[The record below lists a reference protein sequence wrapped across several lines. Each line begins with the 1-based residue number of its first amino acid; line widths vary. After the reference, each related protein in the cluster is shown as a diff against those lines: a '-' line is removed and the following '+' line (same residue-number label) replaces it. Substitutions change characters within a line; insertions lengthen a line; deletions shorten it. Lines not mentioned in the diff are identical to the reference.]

1 MATENDTE
9 MDATHVADAVKK
21 PRPLWRRMLKWFFV
35 TVGVLLLLVM
45 LTVLFFHTG
54 PGKDIVR
61 GMVEDG
67 LAKKYDGTVTLGGL
81 DYALFGDVALDEL
94 KVVDRQGK
102 TALHLEHLGLEL
114 DWGELIGG
122 AIVIDKLVVD
132 GVDVDT
138 ATLKAI
144 QKEPTKLPEG
154 QVVIRELD
162 IKRVNATM
170 TKPDGS
176 VTKITDLTVHG
187 LVGVGP
193 ATESANASLD
203 RLALN
208 VDMVTPTGAHISF
221 PLATGLEARRQGSD
235 VTLTTQPI
243 TGTAHLELPGQPS
256 RDVAF
261 RIGAID
267 VKADAQKAK
276 LDFAGLA
283 AGPLSVERLL
293 AEAQLGPDMQLI
305 GKQKVD
311 LSGVVIDA
319 AELAKVL
326 GREVLKS
333 DVRADIGAEGPVE
346 AIAVRGDVKTD
357 GGTLSLRGTVD
368 ASNLPELAYDLRLT
382 GDDIDTTKLLPD
394 PKSPVQTSLT
404 LTVKGKGIQ
413 PGAIDA
419 DVRFTLG
426 PTELNGR
433 PLDSLELEASAHGG
447 VYAVDKLTIS
457 ALGQTVEV
465 VGSLDR
471 DTRRFSAHIKSVA
484 GLADAVAKAR
494 DAGLLLIPLPPFNGS
509 LDIDLAAEGTL
520 LPEGVPIVERA
531 AAVGAIVQLENL
543 PIERMTLKGHVDG
556 NDLHVQD
563 PVRGDISLGRLRVLA
578 DLALADQKPT
588 GALTLTLG
596 ALDAGKT
603 TLDDARVA
611 ITLDGLRQHV
621 EISAA
626 DERQK
631 LALKAVLDSVLDLET
646 RSAEAT
652 LQELAVTRGAF
663 DTKLLAPVTLH
674 IAPPDPSGDQA
685 YTLPRTELT
694 LAGGS
699 LSLGGTARF
708 RRDPDH
714 PEANLLSHLSG
725 SLEFD
730 RLSLTRLAALARKS
744 TRGLGGTLSGSV
756 GFDGTPDDPSA
767 TFGLTVRAGMRGGD
781 AALVKIQG
789 AVQDARLRTEVRVT
803 DAGSRALLAEMSV
816 KAPLSLGPGKKP
828 GLAPGGALTFT
839 LDVPKRRLGAFAGY
853 MPNGLPPNVDPEA
866 TMEAHA
872 GFSGTPAH
880 PSGSFALTVEGAL
893 APRERLKDPTARQ
906 KLTLGGTLRQMRG
919 GKMAFDG
926 DLTAWLDAAEAP
938 LLSITADA
946 SFERSPLLRSGLTRP
961 WTASLNL
968 APIALARLPLDKPVA
983 GTLSGAVALSG
994 DRGDLFAHG
1003 GLSVSDLVVGTAPKA
1018 DVATEFSID
1027 TKETSFG
1034 LEVGAGGMDVVSL
1047 KGTLGLAGTGLR
1059 AGMKARLRRLA
1070 EAPLTLTLSLPKRS
1084 LAQWGALAPQPITLP
1099 GDFGGALTVSGT
1111 MGAPVAKGELGWDG
1125 FTTLAGTPGRVA
1137 LVIDADGERAGGGL
1151 EIGPRDASGVAP
1163 VAFAL
1168 SASPAKV
1175 VKKEPFDVAITGRA
1189 VAVDI
1194 LSLFPA
1200 SIAEGGKIELAG
1212 LFDCDIDGL
1221 LHMVP
1226 EGQDLRLDAG
1236 ASRLGG
1242 ALTARD
1248 IRAPLPG
1255 SERSIHDGLFQ
1266 INLATDKV
1274 GLTLRAREKDMQRDD
1289 RRIDVSASVALDAL
1303 TPTTAVLDVTTQDWL
1318 ILGLGLD
1325 NPEGELDLAMKVT
1338 ATKLLEPVKDIDVL
1352 VSHVDLYAPERFVRA
1367 HFQQFTS
1374 YGDVV
1379 YLDESG
1385 MPSGKLKPPPAPAS
1399 PAPAPAPSSD
1409 APPGGFD
1416 VHLRIPEPIHV
1427 IKDPLTVDVK
1437 GAMEVVMRG
1446 AELTVNGR
1454 LDVVDGAINV
1464 MGWSWPLDHGAI
1476 TVDGPLATFLAALT
1490 FKKAV
1495 HPTALRDIAVD
1506 DDPRLQNTYITVT
1519 IDLVHGQ
1526 QIHFDGA
1533 AGPYLLDVATVLNT
1547 GRAVRW
1553 SRADL
1558 PASVN
1563 VQFGQSE
1570 QGLVNTFVQTN
1581 LRQLVFMDRANGWSD
1596 PIDDASQYGRIWN
1609 FVAERYLSDGGQRL
1623 RFVTRP
1629 PEIGQNHVE
1638 LQYDLLFDNGPRSVV
1653 GAGARLGDE
1662 LRLGVGL
1669 FWEFWSRD

>member
-1 MATENDTE
+1 MATENTPE
-9 MDATHVADAVKK
+9 TDAPQVPGAVKQ
-21 PRPLWRRMLKWFFV
+21 PRPLWRRMLKWLFV
-35 TVGVLLLLVM
+35 TVGVLLLLVI
-45 LTVLFFHTG
+45 LAVLFFHTG
-54 PGKDIVR
+54 PGKNIVR
-61 GMVEDG
+61 GVVEDG
-67 LAKKYDGTVTLGGL
+67 LAKRYDGTVTLGGL
-81 DYALFGDVALDEL
+81 DYALFGDVAIDEL

-102 TALHLEHLGLEL
+102 TALHLHHLGLAL
-114 DWGELIGG
+114 DWGELLGG
-122 AIVIDKLVVD
+122 ALVIDELAVD

-138 ATLKAI
+138 VALKAV
-144 QKEPTKLPEG
+144 QKEPTKLPG
-154 QVVIRELD
+154 TVTIKELD
-162 IKRVNATM
+162 VQHVNATIAR
-170 TKPDGS
+170 PDGS
-176 VTKITDLTVHG
+176 VTRVTDLAIHG
-187 LVGVGP
+187 AVAMDERAQTLD
-193 ATESANASLD
+193 AAID
-203 RLALN
+203 RLAMN
-208 VDMVTPTGAHISF
+208 VEMTRPDGTRVSL
-221 PLATGLEARRQGSD
+221 PLATGLDATRRGAEF
-235 VTLTTQPI
+235 TLKTRAIASTV
-243 TGTAHLELPGQPS
+243 HVELPGRPAV
-256 RDVAF
+256 DLPLTV
-261 RIGAID
+261 GALD
-267 VKADAQKAK
+267 VKADPGQAQ
-276 LDFAGLA
+276 LDFAGLG
-283 AGPLSVERLL
+283 AGPLTLERLQGEVRFDADGKPAGPQRL
-293 AEAQLGPDMQLI
+293 ALEGMVISAAGLEAL
-305 GKQKVD
+305 
-311 LSGVVIDA
+311 
-319 AELAKVL
+319 L
-326 GREVLKS
+326 GREVLLS
-333 DVRADIGAEGPVE
+333 DVRADIGVEGPPE
-346 AIAVRGDVKTD
+346 ALAVSGDVRTD

-368 ASNLPELAYDLRLT
+368 ASSPPELAYDLRLT
-382 GDDIDTTKLLPD
+382 GDGIDTTKLLPD
-394 PKSPVQTSLT
+394 PQSPLRTSLT
-404 LTVKGKGIQ
+404 LTVKGEGIQ
-413 PGAIDA
+413 PGALDA

-433 PLDSLELEASAHGG
+433 PLDSLELEASARGP
-447 VYAVDKLTIS
+447 VYAVQKLSVS
-457 ALGQTVEV
+457 ALGQTIEV

-494 DAGLLLIPLPPFNGS
+494 DAGLLLIPLPPFSGS
-509 LDIDLAAEGTL
+509 LDIDLTAEGTL
-520 LPEGVPIVERA
+520 LPEGVPLVERA
-531 AAVGAIVQLENL
+531 AAEGAIVQLEQL
-543 PIERMTLKGHVDG
+543 PIERMTLKGHIDG
-556 NDLHVQD
+556 DELHVDD
-563 PVRGDISLGRLRVLA
+563 PLRGDLRLGRLGLLA
-578 DLALADQKPT
+578 DLTIADQKPT

-596 ALDAGKT
+596 ALDAGET
-603 TLDDARVA
+603 TLDDARVE
-611 ITLDGLRQHV
+611 ITLDGLRQHIA
-621 EISAA
+621 ISAT

-631 LALKAVLDSVLDLET
+631 LDLKAVLDSVVDLEAG
-646 RSAEAT
+646 SGEAT

-663 DTKLLAPVTLH
+663 ETKLLAPVTVH
-674 IAPPDPSGDQA
+674 IAPPDPSGDRA

-699 LSLGGTARF
+699 LSLGGTARL

-714 PEANLLSHLSG
+714 PEATLLSHLSG

-730 RLSLTRLAALARKS
+730 RLSIGRLAALARKS
-744 TRGLGGTLSGSV
+744 TRGVGGTLSGSV
-756 GFDGTPDDPSA
+756 GFDGTPEDPSA
-767 TFGLTVRAGMRGGD
+767 TFGLTIRAGTRGGD
-781 AALVKIQG
+781 AAQVKIQG

-866 TMEAHA
+866 TLEAHA
-872 GFSGTPAH
+872 GFTGTPAH
-880 PSGSFALTVEGAL
+880 PAGEFALTVEGAL

-906 KLTLGGTLRQMRG
+906 KLTLGGTLRQMGG
-919 GKMAFDG
+919 GKTAFDG
-926 DLTAWLDAAEAP
+926 HLMAWLDAAAAP
-938 LLSITADA
+938 LLDVAAEA
-946 SFERSPLLRSGLTRP
+946 SFGRSPLLRSGLTRP
-961 WTASLNL
+961 WTFSVNL
-968 APIALARLPLDKPVA
+968 APIALAQLPLDAPA
-983 GTLSGAVALSG
+983 SGSLSGALALSG
-994 DRGDLFAHG
+994 DGGDLFAHG
-1003 GLSVSDLVVGTAPKA
+1003 GLSVSQLVVGTAPQA
-1018 DVATEFSID
+1018 DVAAEFSID

-1034 LEVGAGGMDVVSL
+1034 LEVGAAGMDVFSA
-1047 KGTLGLAGTGLR
+1047 KGTLGLAGVGLR
-1059 AGMKARLRRLA
+1059 TGMKARLRRLA
-1070 EAPLTLTLSLPKRS
+1070 EAPIALTLSLPKRS
-1084 LAQWGALAPQPITLP
+1084 LARWGTLAPKPITLP

-1111 MGAPVAKGELGWDG
+1111 VGAPVAKGELGWDG

-1137 LVIDADGERAGGGL
+1137 LVVDADGARASGGL

-1163 VAFAL
+1163 VVFAL
-1168 SASPAKV
+1168 SAAPAKIL
-1175 VKKEPFDVAITGRA
+1175 KKEPFDVAITGRA
-1189 VAVDI
+1189 VAVDL
-1194 LSLFPA
+1194 LSLLPA
-1200 SIAEGGKIELAG
+1200 SIAEGGKIALAG

-1221 LHMVP
+1221 LHLVP
-1226 EGQDLRLDAG
+1226 EGGDLRLDAG

-1242 ALTARD
+1242 ALTVRD
-1248 IRAPLPG
+1248 VRAPLPG

-1266 INLATDKV
+1266 ISLAPDTL
-1274 GLTLRAREKDMQRDD
+1274 GMTLRAREKDMQKGD
-1289 RRIDVSASVALDAL
+1289 RRIDVVANVALDAL

-1325 NPEGELDLAMKVT
+1325 TPEGELDLAMKVT

-1385 MPSGKLKPPPAPAS
+1385 MPSGKLKPPPLAKPRAAAPPDA
-1399 PAPAPAPSSD
+1399 

-1427 IKDPLTVDVK
+1427 IKDPLTVDVQ
-1437 GAMEVVMRG
+1437 GAMEVAMRG
-1446 AELTVNGR
+1446 AALTVNGR

-1476 TVDGPLATFLAALT
+1476 TVDGPLETFLAALT

-1506 DDPRLQNTYITVT
+1506 EDPRLRNTYITVT
-1519 IDLVHGQ
+1519 IDLVNGQ

-1563 VQFGQSE
+1563 VQFGQPE

-1581 LRQLVFMDRANGWSD
+1581 LRQLIFMDRANGWSD
-1596 PIDDASQYGRIWN
+1596 PIDDAGQYGRIWN
-1609 FVAERYLSDGGQRL
+1609 FIAERYLADGGQRL

-1629 PEIGQNHVE
+1629 PEIGRNHLE
-1638 LQYDLLFDNGPRSVV
+1638 LQYDLLFDDGPRSVI